1 MSGVI
6 NDAKKKT
13 QQMAQQVAR
22 QIAQEPLEILKD
34 AGKQVLGTPEA
45 APQQPQKT
53 SGQQPSEYPDMA
65 GRAQKV
71 KQQDTRL
78 LGALEQE
85 IMEIR
90 MQKAKKQEQIKM
102 AEQEQKQQQAQV
114 GGEAPPAVTSKR
126 SRRMGAQSQGQ
137 KATVERQQKHVESPV
152 QSST

>member
-34 AGKQVLGTPEA
+34 AGKQVMGTPEVQSQA
-45 APQQPQKT
+45 QKPQADSSNSQA
-53 SGQQPSEYPDMA
+53 DIA
-65 GRAQKV
+65 GRAEKV
-71 KQQDTRL
+71 KQQDRRL

-85 IMEIR
+85 ISEIR
-90 MQKAKKQEQIKM
+90 MQKAKAQEQAKV
-102 AEQEQKQQQAQV
+102 QEQQRQQQQQASV
-114 GGEAPPAVTSKR
+114 ESVPMVTSKR
-126 SRRMGAQSQGQ
+126 SRRMGAQPQGQ
-137 KATVERQQKHVESPV
+137 KASVERQQKHVESPV